1 MAAECNANHGVT
13 IRRFRSG
20 YVVLNSGDEVI
31 HFGFWVP
38 QRDRSTIVEDSM
50 KLVKSLQHRKEEAL
64 KRRAELRLAALSP
77 GMKLNRIMQKIGS
90 LAMIPMHGHTLG
102 TRQESL
108 SSSSLDRSATAG
120 TKRPLEAC
128 ITAPQ
133 DDRGQISQAL
143 SDCVNR
149 FYVQSELSTGTVV
162 IEMICEQIPHFQS
175 ILLKSM
181 ETQMGLEVIRCSI
194 TKTINKLICNF
205 TVKVSYFIAS
215 STNRLM

>member
-1 MAAECNANHGVT
+1 
-13 IRRFRSG
+13 
-20 YVVLNSGDEVI
+20 
-31 HFGFWVP
+31 
-38 QRDRSTIVEDSM
+38 M

-90 LAMIPMHGHTLG
+90 LAMIPMHEDSLG

-108 SSSSLDRSATAG
+108 SSSSLDRSATA
-120 TKRPLEAC
+120 
-128 ITAPQ
+128 PQ
-133 DDRGQISQAL
+133 DDKIPQAL

-149 FYVQSELSTGTVV
+149 FYVQSELSKGGIV
-162 IEMICEQIPHFQS
+162 IEMICEQIPHFHS

-181 ETQMGLEVIRCSI
+181 ETLGLEVIRCSI

-205 TVKVSYFIAS
+205 TVNVSYFIAS
-215 STNRLM
+215 STNRLI

>member
-1 MAAECNANHGVT
+1 MW
-13 IRRFRSG
+13 
-20 YVVLNSGDEVI
+20 

-77 GMKLNRIMQKIGS
+77 DMKLNRIMQKIGS
-90 LAMIPMHGHTLG
+90 LAMIPMHEDTLG

-108 SSSSLDRSATAG
+108 SLSSLDRSATA
-120 TKRPLEAC
+120 
-128 ITAPQ
+128 PQ
-133 DDRGQISQAL
+133 DDRGSIPQAL

-149 FYVQSELSTGTVV
+149 FYVQSELSTGDVV
-162 IEMICEQIPHFQS
+162 IEMICEQIPHFHS

-181 ETQMGLEVIRCSI
+181 ETLGLEVIRCSI

-215 STNRLM
+215 STNRLI

>member
-1 MAAECNANHGVT
+1 
-13 IRRFRSG
+13 
-20 YVVLNSGDEVI
+20 
-31 HFGFWVP
+31 
-38 QRDRSTIVEDSM
+38 
-50 KLVKSLQHRKEEAL
+50 
-64 KRRAELRLAALSP
+64 
-77 GMKLNRIMQKIGS
+77 
-90 LAMIPMHGHTLG
+90 MHGHTLG